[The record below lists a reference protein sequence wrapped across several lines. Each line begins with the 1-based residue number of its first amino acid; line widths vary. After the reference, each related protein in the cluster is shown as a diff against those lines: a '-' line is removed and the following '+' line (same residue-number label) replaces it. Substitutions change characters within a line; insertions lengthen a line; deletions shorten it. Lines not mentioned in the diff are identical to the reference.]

1 MRWILEPMTS
11 GDARVISDDH
21 LASLDQQNVSN
32 SCMTSSRKGIPGLN
46 CWHHSKSQFY
56 MRSAPALSPLELVN
70 RSDLVSVMGVELE
83 VWFGN
88 LAFGIFFSIV
98 RISAIMVINDSAPE
112 RSECEMMVMVKC
124 NGDVIHH
131 PDEETDL
138 SCSSPE
144 TKINA
149 LVSNHP
155 LKYVWTY
162 WYLNDQRDKSW
173 ENDLKLYLIL
183 VQWKNS
189 GHRTQKY
196 EEAVRLT
203 PQLCH
208 QLIAIYICIVIEE
221 DLNFWNSVLYVNIRP
236 PSLLPTACDYS
247 VFKKIFN
254 RCGKFRKIP
263 KIDKSRHHD
272 LLDVIWLEVLM
283 AVIGQQFGK
292 YTADIC
298 GVVVN
303 IRNKGSKISIWTT
316 DCNNDESNCKIG
328 EILKQKLMNPDIDSK
343 IQRPL
348 FDMLRYEDHQEV
360 QNKSSSSVKAKHIIT
375 ASD

>member
-1 MRWILEPMTS
+1 MAI
-11 GDARVISDDH
+11 DD
-21 LASLDQQNVSN
+21 
-32 SCMTSSRKGIPGLN
+32 
-46 CWHHSKSQFY
+46 
-56 MRSAPALSPLELVN
+56 
-70 RSDLVSVMGVELE
+70 SV
-83 VWFGN
+83 
-88 LAFGIFFSIV
+88 
-98 RISAIMVINDSAPE
+98 PE
-112 RSECEMMVMVKC
+112 RSEPEMTVMVKC
-124 NGDVIHH
+124 NGDAVCH

-138 SCSSPE
+138 SCGSPE
-144 TKINA
+144 AKIDT
-149 LVSNHP
+149 LIPSHP

-173 ENDLKLYLIL
+173 EKRLK
-183 VQWKNS
+183 VVSNFS
-189 GHRTQKY
+189 TV
-196 EEAVRLT
+196 EE
-203 PQLCH
+203 
-208 QLIAIYICIVIEE
+208 
-221 DLNFWNSVLYVNIRP
+221 FWALYVNIRP

-247 VFKKIFN
+247 VFKKDIQPMWEVPEN
-254 RCGKFRKIP
+254 AKGGRWLIT
-263 KIDKSRHHD
+263 IDKSRHHD
-272 LLDVIWLEVLM
+272 LLDVIWLEVLL

-343 IQRPL
+343 IQRPI
-348 FDMLRYEDHQEV
+348 FDVLRYEDHQEV